1 MVMTQRGSRLSA
13 GDWADAALDA
23 LARGGLAAVAV
34 EPLAARLK
42 TTKGSFY
49 WHFRNRD
56 ALIEAA
62 LLRWEERGTTEVI
75 AGIET
80 EPDPVV
86 KLRRLFA
93 TVIGHGTTHRIE
105 LSLLASAGHP
115 AVGPVLRRISER
127 RVDYVAQ
134 LFCEAGFPPGEARRR
149 AVIGVSVYL
158 GHTQLANTAP
168 SALPDGDEER
178 LALITSTVDALLA
191 GAPGPS

>member
-1 MVMTQRGSRLSA
+1 MVMSQRSRLSA
-13 GDWADAALDA
+13 SDWADAALDA

-34 EPLAARLK
+34 EPLATRLE

-49 WHFRNRD
+49 WHFRNRE

-62 LLRWEERGTTEVI
+62 LLRWEELGTTGVI
-75 AGIET
+75 ADIET
-80 EPDPVV
+80 EPDPVS

-127 RVDYVAQ
+127 RVDYVAR
-134 LFCEAGFPPGEARRR
+134 LFGEVGFPPDEARRR

-168 SALPDGDEER
+168 AALPSSDEER
-178 LALITSTVDALLA
+178 LALITSTIDALLT